1 MKNNVLKFINL
12 VLNGFQEKRGKA
24 SLYCFTNNIIPQIA
38 VETVKAFRNKHAD
51 EKVLIIAPMEY
62 RKNIQL

>member
-38 VETVKAFRNKHAD
+38 VEIVNAFRNKHVD
-51 EKVLIIAPMEY
+51 EKVLIITPME
-62 RKNIQL
+62 

>member
-38 VETVKAFRNKHAD
+38 VETVKAFRNKHTD
-51 EKVLIIAPMEY
+51 EKVLIC
-62 RKNIQL
+62 